1 MADIVRKL
9 DIEAETALHLR
20 NAMQDILGNDE
31 EMIHDAVE
39 GQTNLLETIDAAV
52 TRCNTLTAFEEAID
66 LQIKRLKDRK
76 DRFTKQKEL
85 IRAAIHTAMQ
95 QAGLPKC
102 ERAHATI
109 TIKKCPQKVE
119 VVAEADIPAEFWK
132 AGEPKLDK
140 VELLKALKNKEVIAG
155 VKLSDPETTLEIRQG

>member
-1 MADIVRKL
+1 MTNVVRKL
-9 DIEAETALHLR
+9 DIEGEAALHLVA
-20 NAMQDILGNDE
+20 AMRDILGNDE

-66 LQIKRLKDRK
+66 AQIKRLKDRK

-95 QAGLPKC
+95 QVSLTSI
-102 ERAHATI
+102 ERAQATI
-109 TIKKCPQKVE
+109 TIKKCPVKVE
-119 VVAEADIPAEFWK
+119 IVNDADIPADWWK
-132 AGEPKLDK
+132 AGDPKLDK
-140 VELLKALKNKEVIAG
+140 AGLLKALKEKQVIAG